1 VITGRTKAISY
12 IQMYSKAPTVNNIDT
27 RMVRQ
32 INGRELKVQKC
43 LNDK

>member
-1 VITGRTKAISY
+1 
-12 IQMYSKAPTVNNIDT
+12 MYSKAPTVNDIDT

-32 INGRELKVQKC
+32 INGRELKVKKN

>member
-1 VITGRTKAISY
+1 MITGRTKAKSY
-12 IQMYSKAPTVNNIDT
+12 IQMYSKAPTVNDIDT

-32 INGRELKVQKC
+32 INGRELKIKKN